1 MEPHMSDR
9 IPMPPLL
16 GGRLCLDFCN
26 TAEFRDS
33 ERYVELLTSYPAL
46 IAWSKHAGTIS
57 AGEAEHLLKV
67 VSGER
72 AAAALDDALAL
83 RLALYRLFRGC
94 AHGEPADLSALD
106 MLNTR
111 LSGVMALR
119 HLQPLDSGFYWEWG
133 GSMDDPQ
140 RPLWPVLLSAS
151 ELMTSDD
158 LRRVRQCPNCGWL
171 FVDTSRNHTRR
182 WCSMDFCG
190 SEVKS
195 RRQYQ
200 RKRASREQVST

>member
-1 MEPHMSDR
+1 MSDR
-9 IPMPPLL
+9 ILMPPLL

-33 ERYVELLTSYPAL
+33 ERHIEFLTSYPAL
-46 IAWSKHAGTIS
+46 VAWGKHAGTIS
-57 AGEAEHLLKV
+57 TAEADHLLKTLHAD
-67 VSGER
+67 R
-72 AAAALDDALAL
+72 AEAALDAAL
-83 RLALYRLFRGC
+83 RLRAALYHLFRGY
-94 AHGEPADLSALD
+94 AYGDSSDLGALEMLNGQLSA
-106 MLNTR
+106 
-111 LSGVMALR
+111 VMAQR
-119 HLQPLDSGFYWEWG
+119 RLQPLDSGFYWEWG
-133 GSMDDPQ
+133 GSPDDPE

-151 ELMTSDD
+151 ELLTSDD

-200 RKRASREQVST
+200 RKRAGRAGEHISS